1 MTGGEKEI
9 TIYDIANK
17 LNISAATVSRA
28 LKDHPRVSKKT
39 KKLVIKTANE
49 MGYRSNSFASN
60 LRKKSSHI
68 IGLIVPRLN
77 SNFMAD
83 VIAGLEK
90 VLNNNNYNL
99 IISQSLETMQKEI
112 SNANAMLV
120 NRVDGLLISLAYDT
134 TNIDHLEP
142 FIKRNI
148 PVIFFDR
155 VFEHDRCPQIYI
167 DNYKAAYEITTH
179 LIKQGCK
186 RIVHITASQLRK
198 IYAERYAGYKKALE
212 DHNIQF
218 DADLVIIN
226 DLSSEAGIASA
237 HQILKMSP
245 RPDGVFSAND
255 NCAISCMQ
263 TLKKEGIKLPADM
276 AFAGFNN
283 DPAAIVVEPNL
294 TTVNYKGY
302 EMGEVA
308 AKLMID
314 HLVNKDEFHPAHSL
328 ILRSEMIVRESSLRK
343 V

>member
-212 DHNIQF
+212 DYNIKF

-302 EMGEVA
+302 EMGEVT